1 MPETILIADDDPAI
15 VRLVEINLSLEGF
28 DVLTA
33 SNGEEALHLVQ
44 ERMPALVLLDIMM
57 PKLDGYEVCERIRAD
72 GRTRH
77 INVIMLTA
85 KSLSADKIVGLTA
98 GADDYVLKPFDP
110 MELVARVRSTLR
122 RSREMRAISP
132 LTGLPGNIQI
142 EDEIRHRHAA
152 GEQIAVCYADLD
164 NFKGYNDGYG
174 FLQGD
179 RAIAYTAE
187 ILREVAESFP
197 GSFLGHVGGD
207 DFVVVVGT
215 DDAEAACQK
224 AIELFDSGVAALYEP
239 EDAKRGYVMVED
251 RRGRLMR
258 YPILTLSVGVGLN
271 EEGIRDYREIVDAA
285 TEMKSFAKRQAGS
298 VYAIDRRSHLP
309 ETPDRP
315 PTP

>member
-1 MPETILIADDDPAI
+1 MGDKILVADDDEAI
-15 VRLVEINLSLEGF
+15 LRLVEINLELDGF
-28 DVLTA
+28 EVLAA
-33 SNGEEALHLVQ
+33 SDGEEALRLVNEHL
-44 ERMPALVLLDIMM
+44 PALVLLDVMM
-57 PKLDGYEVCERIRAD
+57 PKIDGYEVCERIRAD

-142 EDEIRHRHAA
+142 EDEIRHRHGA
-152 GEQIAVCYADLD
+152 GEAIAVCYADLD
-164 NFKGYNDGYG
+164 NFKGYNDRYG

-179 RAIAYTAE
+179 RAIVYTAE
-187 ILREVAESFP
+187 ILREVAESYP
-197 GSFLGHVGGD
+197 GSFLGHIGGD
-207 DFVVVVGT
+207 DFILVVGS
-215 DDAEAACQK
+215 DEAEAACQK
-224 AIELFDSGVAALYEP
+224 AIELFDEGARTLYEP
-239 EDAKRGYVMVED
+239 EDAARGYIEAED

-258 YPILTLSVGVGLN
+258 YPILSLSIGVGLN
-271 EEGIRDYREIVDAA
+271 DASVREYREIVDTA

-298 VYAIDRRSHLP
+298 VYALDRRALGA
-309 ETPDRP
+309 
-315 PTP
+315 

>member
-1 MPETILIADDDPAI
+1 
-15 VRLVEINLSLEGF
+15 
-28 DVLTA
+28 
-33 SNGEEALHLVQ
+33 
-44 ERMPALVLLDIMM
+44 
-57 PKLDGYEVCERIRAD
+57 
-72 GRTRH
+72 
-77 INVIMLTA
+77 MLTA

-132 LTGLPGNIQI
+132 LTGLPGNVQI

-152 GEQIAVCYADLD
+152 GEPIAVCYADLD
-164 NFKGYNDGYG
+164 NFKGYNDRYG

-179 RAIAYTAE
+179 RAIVYTADM
-187 ILREVAESFP
+187 LREVAGSFP
-197 GSFLGHVGGD
+197 GSFLGHIGGD
-207 DFVVVVGT
+207 DFILVVQ
-215 DDAEAACQK
+215 AEEAESACQK
-224 AIELFDSGVAALYEP
+224 AIELFDSGVTALYEP
-239 EDAKRGYVMVED
+239 EDAERGYVMVED

-298 VYAIDRRSHLP
+298 VYAIDRRSHGDP
-309 ETPDRP
+309 TRTSDHP
-315 PTP
+315 PTRP

>member
-1 MPETILIADDDPAI
+1 MGEQILVADDDPAI
-15 VRLVEINLSLEGF
+15 LRLVEINLNLDGF
-28 DVLTA
+28 DVITA
-33 SNGEEALHLVQ
+33 SDGEEALRLVTEHL
-44 ERMPALVLLDIMM
+44 PALVLLDVMM
-57 PKLDGYEVCERIRAD
+57 PKLDGYEVCERIRAE

-152 GEQIAVCYADLD
+152 GEAIAVCYADLD
-164 NFKGYNDGYG
+164 NFKGYNDRYG

-179 RAIAYTAE
+179 RAIAYTADV
-187 ILREVAESFP
+187 LREVAESFQ
-197 GSFLGHVGGD
+197 GSFLGHIGGD
-207 DFVVVVGT
+207 DFIVVVHA
-215 DDAEAACQK
+215 DDAQAACQK
-224 AIELFDSGVAALYEP
+224 AIELFDAGARDLYEP
-239 EDAKRGYVMVED
+239 DDVARGYVEVED
-251 RRGRLMR
+251 RKGRMMR
-258 YPILTLSVGVGLN
+258 YPLVSLSIGVGMN
-271 EEGIRDYREIVDAA
+271 DEGIREYREIVDAA

-298 VYAIDRRSHLP
+298 VYALDRRTH
-309 ETPDRP
+309 EAN
-315 PTP
+315 

>member
-1 MPETILIADDDPAI
+1 MGEKILVADDDDAI
-15 VRLVEINLSLEGF
+15 LRLVEINLNLDGYE
-28 DVLTA
+28 VVTA
-33 SNGEEALHLVQ
+33 SDGEEALRLVHEHL
-44 ERMPALVLLDIMM
+44 PALVLLDVMM

-132 LTGLPGNIQI
+132 LTGLPGNVQI
-142 EDEIRHRHAA
+142 EDEIRHRYGA
-152 GEQIAVCYADLD
+152 GEPLAVCYADLD
-164 NFKGYNDGYG
+164 NFKGYNDRYG
-174 FLQGD
+174 FLEGD
-179 RAIAYTAE
+179 RAIEYTAE

-207 DFVVVVGT
+207 DFVLVVQA
-215 DDAEAACQK
+215 DEAESASQK
-224 AIELFDSGVAALYEP
+224 AIELFDAGTRKLYEP
-239 EDAKRGYVMVED
+239 EDAARGYIEVED
-251 RRGRLMR
+251 RRGRMMR
-258 YPILTLSVGVGLN
+258 YPLISLSIGVGLN
-271 EEGIRDYREIVDAA
+271 DESVRDYREIVDAA

-298 VYAIDRRSHLP
+298 VYALDRRTH
-309 ETPDRP
+309 ETP
-315 PTP
+315 